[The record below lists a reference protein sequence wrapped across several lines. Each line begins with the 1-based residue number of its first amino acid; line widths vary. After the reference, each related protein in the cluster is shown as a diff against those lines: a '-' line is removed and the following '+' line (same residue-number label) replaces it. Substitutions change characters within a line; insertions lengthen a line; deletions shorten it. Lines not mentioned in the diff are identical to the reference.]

1 MERERPLGR
10 VDPFEPSSPVPRG
23 RLIRWIVFGP
33 LLWLVALGVVAITAH
48 QTNAIWL
55 GLVIASGSV
64 VVSAI
69 VLAFLRAARD
79 RERTR
84 YGSR

>member
-1 MERERPLGR
+1 MERDRPLGR
-10 VDPFEPSSPVPRG
+10 VEPFEPFSPVPRR
-23 RLIRWIVFGP
+23 RLIRWVVLGP
-33 LLWLVALGVVAITAH
+33 LLWLVALGVVAITVH
-48 QTNAIWL
+48 RTNAIGL
-55 GLVIASGSV
+55 GLLIASGSL
-64 VVSAI
+64 VVSAV